1 MSCRELE
8 RLWDA
13 GASLGETHDHQA
25 ACAECARP
33 GDSLAQTVAALQ
45 SLRAPAFGSALR
57 QSLLDIPLKTV
68 SCEGAEPLIAAA
80 LEGLEGGALSASDGA
95 RLQGHL
101 SRCAACTETA
111 ATLAQLRELTAPPP
125 PPWLATRLLAA
136 RPEKKRGAWRALFSG
151 RAVVV
156 YAYAAACLVMLLG
169 LNPTALPGKAGFAR
183 LSQSTRTV
191 VIVAQNSVGDRLG
204 ALQEKAVRTVAVW
217 KGHVGGYGRAAFS
230 NAIAIVWR
238 PEPKKT
244 PNRPRLGKEGT
255 AVGSDGYGMAM
266 TATPQARAVDGA
278 ASEHFPARF
287 RV

>member
-13 GASLGETHDHQA
+13 GASLGETRDHQA

-57 QSLLDIPLKTV
+57 QSLLEIPRKTV

-80 LEGLEGGALSASDGA
+80 LEGGDALSVSDDA

-101 SRCAACTETA
+101 SRCAACTEAA

-136 RPEKKRGAWRALFSG
+136 RPEKKQRAWRALFTG
-151 RAVVV
+151 KAVVV

-191 VIVAQNSVGDRLG
+191 VTVAQNSVGDRLG
-204 ALQEKAVRTVAVW
+204 ALQEKAVRTIAVW
-217 KGHVGGYGRAAFS
+217 KGHVGGYGRAAVS

-255 AVGSDGYGMAM
+255 AAGWDGYWLAGGR
-266 TATPQARAVDGA
+266 P
-278 ASEHFPARF
+278 SEHFPARF